1 MAAEG
6 SLLRYRAGTGPSVV
20 LLPGLGADW
29 QVWEPVIP
37 ELVRR
42 TEVFALDLPGLGRPP
57 RAASGSTI
65 QALTDDVAAELT
77 RLRLERP
84 LIVGNSLG
92 GWIALE
98 LARRQAAGAVVAVS
112 PAGLVHGLERWYA
125 AQSLW
130 MTRRAAK
137 LVRTAA
143 PGLARSAV
151 FRTAFF
157 AQTRARPWQVPP
169 RGAAAELDVMAGSPL
184 MDDILRSAVLG
195 QSASGLD
202 EIRCPV
208 LIVWGARDRLLPAYQ
223 ARRFIARIPGS
234 RLVVLPGA
242 GHVPMADR
250 PGSFARVV
258 LRFLDKT
265 LEIGDDRS
273 VPGVS

>member
-1 MAAEG
+1 MTAPRE
-6 SLLRYRAGTGPSVV
+6 SLLRYRSGTGPSVV

-37 ELVRR
+37 RLEVR

-57 RAASGSTI
+57 RPASGSTI
-65 QALTDDVAAELT
+65 EALADDVAAELN
-77 RLRLERP
+77 RLALECP

-112 PAGLVHGLERWYA
+112 PSGLMFGIERWYA

-130 MTRRAAK
+130 ATRRVAK
-137 LVRTAA
+137 LVRMTA
-143 PGLARSAV
+143 PGLTRSAV

-157 AQTRARPWQVPP
+157 AQTRARPWRVPVAV
-169 RGAAAELDVMAGSPL
+169 GAAELDVMADSPQF
-184 MDDILRSAVLG
+184 DDMLRTVVLQ

-208 LIVWGARDRLLPAYQ
+208 RIVWGARDRLLPAYQ
-223 ARRFIARIPGS
+223 ARRFTARIPGS

-242 GHVPMADR
+242 GHVPMTDD
-250 PGSFARVV
+250 PGSIADVI
-258 LRFLDKT
+258 LRFLT
-265 LEIGDDRS
+265 ELEGAA
-273 VPGVS
+273 GV